1 MSNSPSGSTHSSGR
15 DNPSGYLTSTNTNRR
30 NSRESPMAFYEVPQS
45 IANIPTKIISDAKQ
59 SLRDMPTTRPYTPRN
74 DSRYTTL
81 SKLNHEPNFFSA
93 SSIDYDSESRPSSSR
108 PIETKR
114 RNSKGISDIAA
125 PVAIP
130 PPRLS
135 KLNHQTSQEQT
146 RSSDSTVSNQT
157 RSGDTT
163 VSSQTKPP
171 LPANHQR
178 SSTISSASSNTSS
191 TTSKS
196 SHRNSITTTK
206 DESSDENLIWKNE
219 ISPLIEKLI
228 TAYKTNDYQQFDQIS
243 NVLYNALLKHNLF
256 GKKNNKKRG
265 EFLKTL
271 FGFIESDNSLVK
283 FHVARLSLA
292 FQVSS
297 TNNLR
302 NIIRVIEKLSS
313 NKDNDH
319 FFLQTNIIDLLFETM
334 SRIDDIQQ
342 NLESIAYFCTTLKNL
357 TVNNE
362 LICLISEKKPFELLK
377 IILKNLRQL
386 KDQAEHRDRLRDCL
400 VPLTDALRNLAE
412 NDLNRSEFLDDELID
427 HLTFILKYFTDKS
440 HGDLMTNVARIFSKL
455 TQHTDCCLKLVQC
468 SSCYRSFLKILVKH
482 ESNQA
487 LVVRVCFI
495 LGNMMAK
502 SEDARLTFMKDS
514 HALKTLTKLLH
525 SYIQLDS
532 LVLKPENLDNDDS
545 TSHDVDIVDDSNLNQ
560 FRSIENV
567 INKVIRVL
575 SNLAISQ
582 ENGLIIIRSDDC
594 IDLLFKILKAPNQH
608 SEELLVHVLMAL
620 NNLSYYDDP
629 QSYIIRNAETLAQLL
644 VKYIRNEEKMDCVV
658 EAFRVLGNLSR
669 AKRIRDILMK
679 CKVLVKYIRNEEKM
693 DCVVEAFRVLGN
705 LSRAKRIRDILMKCK
720 VDRLAIHHCRSENI
734 ELLYAVIGVLINLTV
749 DEDKR
754 ECLKNSDGIDSLIAI
769 YEYSIQTDWQL
780 ASLACKAVWNYCD
793 NNYEKTDNQSLW
805 FTKEQLNI
813 LFTLFD
819 ESLHESN
826 LESTDDKEL
835 DELNKQLWNEEYY
848 PVASRLYQRLVD
860 ENKYFQSNEKTN
872 NHA

>member
-206 DESSDENLIWKNE
+206 DESLDENLIWKNE

-319 FFLQTNIIDLLFETM
+319 FFLQTNIIDFLFETM

-412 NDLNRSEFLDDELID
+412 NDLNRSEFLNDELID

-679 CKVLVKYIRNEEKM
+679 CKV
-693 DCVVEAFRVLGN
+693 
-705 LSRAKRIRDILMKCK
+705 
-720 VDRLAIHHCRSENI
+720 DRLAIHHCRSENI